1 MHLSHAKP
9 ASCSPSFTVPP
20 TQIEEALHTLSSKEK
35 RRNLAE
41 RDQEREPAEESSSE
55 SSDSADDEAHSGSEG
70 SSEERETAYTSIEA
84 TMRAT
89 ASSNGNDGSGGREQA
104 LALAVACVKPL

>member
-1 MHLSHAKP
+1 MA
-9 ASCSPSFTVPP
+9 
-20 TQIEEALHTLSSKEK
+20 ALDLDAAGIAAA
-35 RRNLAE
+35 LA
-41 RDQEREPAEESSSE
+41 
-55 SSDSADDEAHSGSEG
+55 EG